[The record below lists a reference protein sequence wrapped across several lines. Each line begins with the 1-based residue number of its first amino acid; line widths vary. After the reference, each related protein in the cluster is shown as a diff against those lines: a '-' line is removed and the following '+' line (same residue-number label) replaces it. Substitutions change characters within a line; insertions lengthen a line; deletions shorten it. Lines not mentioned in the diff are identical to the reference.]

1 MTNEIETVSV
11 TNVNRR
17 LSLLVGSDKVLKD
30 LYITGEISNY
40 KLHTPSGHVY
50 FTLKDERASI
60 KCVMFKRYAS
70 GINFSPKDGMSVI
83 VHGSVGVYED
93 TGANQVYATE
103 LFEEGSGYLYL
114 NYLKVKEE
122 LEKGGYFSQKRKLPE
137 VIRTVCIIT
146 SEKAAALQDMLNIIG
161 ERCPVVK
168 VILIPAAVQGDT
180 APQSLISA
188 IKRAQDTG
196 ADVIIIGRGG
206 GSSEDLS
213 AFNDKQL
220 AIALFGSK
228 IPTISAVGHETDFS
242 ITDMVADETVPTPS
256 AAAVRVTPYTMDE
269 MYQRLDNTV
278 YTIKTVFSRLADGY
292 SSKLESYERSV
303 NALSP
308 VNKLR
313 FAENELALKERAV
326 NNSVLRIIERCSS
339 SLDKTAN
346 YISALNPMNILTRGY
361 SIVKRGGKTV
371 TSPDDVSVGDK
382 LDITTKDGNFA
393 ARVIDE

>member
-122 LEKGGYFSQKRKLPE
+122 LEKGGYFSQKRKLPK

-180 APQSLISA
+180 AHAKPYFGYTKS
-188 IKRAQDTG
+188 TG
-196 ADVIIIGRGG
+196 YRRRRYYHRTRRRLFG
-206 GSSEDLS
+206 GSLG
-213 AFNDKQL
+213 F
-220 AIALFGSK
+220 
-228 IPTISAVGHETDFS
+228 
-242 ITDMVADETVPTPS
+242 
-256 AAAVRVTPYTMDE
+256 
-269 MYQRLDNTV
+269 
-278 YTIKTVFSRLADGY
+278 
-292 SSKLESYERSV
+292 
-303 NALSP
+303 
-308 VNKLR
+308 
-313 FAENELALKERAV
+313 
-326 NNSVLRIIERCSS
+326 
-339 SLDKTAN
+339 
-346 YISALNPMNILTRGY
+346 
-361 SIVKRGGKTV
+361 
-371 TSPDDVSVGDK
+371 
-382 LDITTKDGNFA
+382 
-393 ARVIDE
+393 

>member
-1 MTNEIETVSV
+1 M
-11 TNVNRR
+11 
-17 LSLLVGSDKVLKD
+17 
-30 LYITGEISNY
+30 
-40 KLHTPSGHVY
+40 
-50 FTLKDERASI
+50 
-60 KCVMFKRYAS
+60 
-70 GINFSPKDGMSVI
+70 
-83 VHGSVGVYED
+83 
-93 TGANQVYATE
+93 
-103 LFEEGSGYLYL
+103 
-114 NYLKVKEE
+114 
-122 LEKGGYFSQKRKLPE
+122 
-137 VIRTVCIIT
+137 
-146 SEKAAALQDMLNIIG
+146 
-161 ERCPVVK
+161 
-168 VILIPAAVQGDT
+168 
-180 APQSLISA
+180 
-188 IKRAQDTG
+188 
-196 ADVIIIGRGG
+196 
-206 GSSEDLS
+206 
-213 AFNDKQL
+213 
-220 AIALFGSK
+220 
-228 IPTISAVGHETDFS
+228 GHETDFS

-278 YTIKTVFSRLADGY
+278 YTIKTVFSRLAEGY

-313 FAENELALKERAV
+313 FAENELSLKERAV
-326 NNSVLRIIERCSS
+326 NNSILRIIERCSS